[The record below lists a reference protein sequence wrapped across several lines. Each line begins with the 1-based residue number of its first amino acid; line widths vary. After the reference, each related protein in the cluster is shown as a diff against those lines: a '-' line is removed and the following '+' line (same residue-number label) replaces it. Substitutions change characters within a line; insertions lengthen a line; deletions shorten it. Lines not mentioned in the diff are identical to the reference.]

1 MIFRILLFAAV
12 IGAAFYTV
20 KLLLTPSGFVRC
32 KKCEGKGYW
41 LSTRGLRDT
50 CDECGGVGKLKKA

>member
-1 MIFRILLFAAV
+1 MIFRILLFVAV
-12 IGAAFYTV
+12 IGAIMYAINLFMN
-20 KLLLTPSGFVRC
+20 PSEFIRC

-50 CDECGGVGKLKKA
+50 CDECGGAGKLKRA